1 MPDPVS
7 HIPHSSTPVGDG
19 AASPSTP
26 GAGDTPRTDSLEGLR
41 DALFSLRAEILLGGQ
56 RRLQRFSRDY
66 PGDIPL
72 SARNL
77 AHYLAF
83 RSLDLRPI
91 QRGLARQG
99 LSSLGRTE
107 AHVLASINQVTRR
120 LAQLTGH
127 EIGALNEEPAIDYD
141 TGETT
146 LQDNADQLFGA
157 PSGARQV
164 RIMVT
169 LPSAAAVNPQLVEE
183 LMEEGMD
190 CARINCAHD
199 GPQAW
204 AAMLKHLS
212 AAEAA
217 QGRRCTVLMDLA
229 GHKLR
234 TGPLDFKPAITHIK
248 PLRNLLGRVTEPA
261 HVHLLPEASAQ
272 DPVQTRG
279 QYAFSLPEATLERLQ
294 SVDELRF
301 RDTRGKGRVLR
312 LKEPLPGGGW
322 LATLDQ
328 GAYVSDETEFVL
340 ERPDANGRRTR
351 LESLRLGWL
360 TREYVN
366 IRLYKG
372 CQLHLT
378 RAPLPGRPAKV
389 DDEGQVIRCAHI
401 ACSTPEALDLLEVG
415 QPVWIDD
422 GKIGGQ
428 VESVDESGMHV
439 RITHCRPQG
448 SRLRADKG
456 LNFPGARLNLPPLS
470 AQDLQDLDFV
480 AAHADLVGYSFVES
494 RQDMVAL
501 MDALACRGGGGL
513 GVVAKIETRRALEN
527 LSEIILATLGRH
539 RLGVMIA
546 RGDLAVEI
554 GGERLAEIQEEIL
567 WLCEAAHVPVIW
579 ATQVLETLAKTGTI
593 SRPELTDAAMAGRA
607 ECVMLNKGPYILEAV
622 HTLNDILVRMQA
634 HQHKKSSQ
642 LRALRLC
649 AD

>member
-1 MPDPVS
+1 MQKPAS
-7 HIPHSSTPVGDG
+7 ETIHTPFAPLEVDETGPAPCRDV
-19 AASPSTP
+19 TP
-26 GAGDTPRTDSLEGLR
+26 PTDSLEALMEGL
-41 DALFSLRAEILLGGQ
+41 LSLRAEVLLGAH
-56 RRLQRFSRDY
+56 RRLDRFSRDY

-107 AHVLASINQVTRR
+107 AHVLASINQVTG
-120 LAQLTGH
+120 LLGQLTGR
-127 EIGALNEEPAIDYD
+127 EVLGLEDEPAIDYD

-146 LQDNADQLFGA
+146 LRDNADQLFGA
-157 PSGARQV
+157 PSGPRQV

-169 LPSAAAVNPQLVEE
+169 LPSAAAVNPELVRA

-199 GPQAW
+199 DPQAW
-204 AAMLKHLS
+204 AAMIGHLRDV
-212 AAEAA
+212 EA
-217 QGRRCTVLMDLA
+217 QLGRRCTVLMDLA

-234 TGPLDFKPAITHIK
+234 TGPLGFKPAITHIK

-261 HVHLLPEASAQ
+261 RVHLLPEGLGQ
-272 DPVQTRG
+272 DPVQARG
-279 QYAFSLPEATLERLQ
+279 QYAFSLPQATLDGLQ
-294 SVDELRF
+294 SADELRF
-301 RDTRGKGRVLR
+301 CDTRGKARVLR
-312 LKEPLPGGGW
+312 VMEPLLGGGW
-322 LATLDQ
+322 LATLNQ

-340 ERPDANGRRTR
+340 TRPDANGQRMRVQ
-351 LESLRLGWL
+351 SLRLGWL
-360 TREYVN
+360 AREPVN

-372 CQLHLT
+372 SLLYLT
-378 RAPLPGRPAKV
+378 RDPVPGRPALV
-389 DDEGQVIRCAHI
+389 DDRGQVTRCARI
-401 ACSTPEALDLLEVG
+401 ACSTPEALQLLEVG

-428 VESVDESGMHV
+428 VESVDESGVTV

-456 LNFPGARLNLPPLS
+456 LNFPGARLNLPSLS
-470 AQDLQDLDFV
+470 EQDLKDLDFV
-480 AAHADLVGYSFVES
+480 VAHADLVGYSFVEC

-501 MDALACRGGGGL
+501 MDELARRGGTGL

-579 ATQVLETLAKTGTI
+579 ATQVLETLAKSGAI

-622 HTLNDILVRMQA
+622 HTLNDILVRMQS
-634 HQHKKSSQ
+634 HQRKKSSQ

>member
-1 MPDPVS
+1 MQDSISEESHPSILDRPLDETGPGQSATATPPV
-7 HIPHSSTPVGDG
+7 
-19 AASPSTP
+19 
-26 GAGDTPRTDSLEGLR
+26 DSLETLMAGLQN
-41 DALFSLRAEILLGGQ
+41 LRTEVLLGAH
-56 RRLQRFSRDY
+56 RRLERFSRDY
-66 PGDIPL
+66 PGEVPL

-107 AHVLASINQVTRR
+107 AHVLASINQVTR
-120 LAQLTGH
+120 LLGQLTGRPVAGL
-127 EIGALNEEPAIDYD
+127 EDEPAIDYD
-141 TGETT
+141 KGETT
-146 LQDNADQLFGA
+146 LRDNADQLFGP
-157 PSGARQV
+157 PSGPREV

-169 LPSAAAVNPQLVEE
+169 LPSAAAVNPQLVME

-199 GPQAW
+199 DAQAW
-204 AAMLKHLS
+204 SAMIGHLR
-212 AAEAA
+212 AAEA
-217 QGRRCTVLMDLA
+217 QLGRRCTVLMDLG

-234 TGPLDFKPAITHIK
+234 TGPLEFKPAITHIK
-248 PLRNLLGRVTEPA
+248 PRRNLLGRVTEPA
-261 HVHLLPEASAQ
+261 HVHLLPEGTGQ
-272 DPVQTRG
+272 DPVQARG
-279 QYAFSLPEATLERLQ
+279 QYAFSLPQATLDGLQ

-301 RDTRGKGRVLR
+301 RDTRGKARVLR
-312 LKEPLPGGGW
+312 LVEPLPKGGW

-340 ERPDANGRRTR
+340 KRPDANGHRSPV
-351 LESLRLGWL
+351 LSLRLGWL
-360 TREYVN
+360 TREPVN

-372 CQLHLT
+372 ALLHLT
-378 RAPLPGRPAKV
+378 RDPVPGRPALV
-389 DDEGQVIRCAHI
+389 DDQGRLARCARI
-401 ACSTPEALDLLEVG
+401 ACSAPEALDLLEVG
-415 QPVWIDD
+415 QAVWIDD
-422 GKIGGQ
+422 GKIGGR
-428 VESVDESGMHV
+428 VESVDASGVMV

-470 AQDLQDLDFV
+470 PQDMKDLDFV
-480 AAHADLVGYSFVES
+480 VAHADLVGYSFVES
-494 RQDMVAL
+494 RQDMVVL
-501 MDALACRGGGGL
+501 MDELARRGGAGL
-513 GVVAKIETRRALEN
+513 GVVAKIETGRALEN

-579 ATQVLETLAKTGTI
+579 ATQVLETLARSGTI
-593 SRPELTDAAMAGRA
+593 SRPEITDAAMAGRA